1 MTSQGHVLLQRKSE
15 VIWQEIWGA
24 ELVNIQYVF
33 LWCIQHFY
41 GQLDFL
47 VNSTFYLVNVIWSS
61 INLMSCNIFIDVR
74 KAKRQ
79 TSSEDGCQECRQA
92 GHLGVFR
99 YKLVS
104 RNHGKLEL

>member
-24 ELVNIQYVF
+24 ELVNIPYVF
-33 LWCIQHFY
+33 LWSIQHFY

-61 INLMSCNIFIDVR
+61 INLMSYNIFIDVQ
-74 KAKRQ
+74 KALPQK
-79 TSSEDGCQECRQA
+79 SNEDDCQECRQA
-92 GHLGVFR
+92 GYLAMFH
-99 YKLVS
+99 YKLVF
-104 RNHGKLEL
+104 RNHWELAE